1 MIIPNMWKS
10 TSHVP
15 NHQPEKYPI
24 IPFQNPK
31 QTFAKTSQ
39 QDMEPRCHSAFPL
52 LESELLELQEDE
64 ESTDILPSDVA
75 DFFWGSKAQGLGD
88 LTTKKSMVS

>member
-1 MIIPNMWKS
+1 MFQTTNQIKIPLSHVRIPNKL
-10 TSHVP
+10 
-15 NHQPEKYPI
+15 
-24 IPFQNPK
+24 
-31 QTFAKTSQ
+31 AKTSQ

-64 ESTDILPSDVA
+64 ESTDILPTSRI
-75 DFFWGSKAQGLGD
+75 FFWGSEAQGLGD